1 MGWEREKNRP
11 LKKERPVVVGEIIF
25 RARASLGRGDDRWE
39 FVAAVPTAEVDWK
52 GEKWPPEN
60 N

>member
-1 MGWEREKNRP
+1 MGWEREKNRR

-25 RARASLGRGDDRWE
+25 RARSSLGRGDDRWE

-52 GEKWPPEN
+52 GEK
-60 N
+60 